1 MAWLNDLSA
10 ALGLPIGAVTLA
22 TSLVLAAEKAEK
34 EARPEALRDIA
45 EALKNPRWTEAF
57 RPNLQIRRVFES
69 TFSGRHLSW
78 KCLRRSMAAS
88 VIFILALIG
97 FFITRTGRN
106 PFEQLTTFYPGVWY
120 KVFLIVL
127 FFLLTFS
134 CAFIAL
140 YKTRVI
146 VRKMSRAG
154 NMMAVIFY
162 MLSDIGLSLTIPF
175 ALGATLFIT
184 IEFIAGYLDAESWAA
199 LESDIATYPVV
210 VSQSLLCV
218 LTLVH
223 WVKQIVQGGGRV
235 WPGSRRRIWPKRTVL
250 G

>member
-140 YKTRVI
+140 RPYPSVSGSTKCC
-146 VRKMSRAG
+146 
-154 NMMAVIFY
+154 
-162 MLSDIGLSLTIPF
+162 GL
-175 ALGATLFIT
+175 
-184 IEFIAGYLDAESWAA
+184 
-199 LESDIATYPVV
+199 
-210 VSQSLLCV
+210 
-218 LTLVH
+218 
-223 WVKQIVQGGGRV
+223 QGGFVIEQITNIAAFGARDDRFS
-235 WPGSRRRIWPKRTVL
+235 PLPD
-250 G
+250 